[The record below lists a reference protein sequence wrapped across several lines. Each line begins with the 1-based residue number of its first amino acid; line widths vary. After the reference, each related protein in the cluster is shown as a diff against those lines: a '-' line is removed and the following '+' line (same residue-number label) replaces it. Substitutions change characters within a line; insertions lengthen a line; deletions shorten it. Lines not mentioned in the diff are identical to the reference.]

1 MSRIVLTTI
10 GSLGDLHPFI
20 AIGLGLRDRGH
31 NIVFATVKDYR
42 AKVESLG
49 FEFHSIRPDHIAMDD
64 PKMLSLMMDLQKG
77 TERVIR
83 DYLLA
88 NLRQTYA
95 DLTDAARGA
104 DLIVS
109 HESIYATPLVAEI
122 LKLRW
127 TVCVLTPGSFFSAYD
142 PFVLPPFPALAK
154 LRVFGPHVN
163 QWVMNFARF
172 VTRDWGE
179 PTHKMRQELGLAPVG
194 NPITD
199 DKFSPYLVLAL
210 FSSVLGSPQPDWA
223 PNTVVTGSAFY
234 DDNREKGLAPGLK
247 QFLDSGDPPVV
258 FTLGSAAVLAP
269 GDFYKASVQAAKML
283 DRRAV
288 LLVGKNLPPE
298 NLPESIVAFD
308 YAPFSEIFPSA
319 CAIVHQGG
327 VGTTAQG
334 LRAGR
339 PTLVVPYSHD
349 QPDNAARLE
358 RLGTSRTIPRKQY
371 SASRVVKKLRE
382 LLDNPNYAAKAAE
395 IGQIVQ
401 AENGVS
407 VACDEIE
414 KQLRNPSYSE
424 R

>member
-20 AIGLGLRDRGH
+20 AIGLGLRVRGH
-31 NIVFATVKDYR
+31 DIVFATIKDHR
-42 AKVESLG
+42 AKIESLG
-49 FEFHSIRPDHIAMDD
+49 FEFHSIRPDYIAMDD

-83 DYLLA
+83 DYFLA

-95 DLTDAARGA
+95 DLMDAARDA
-104 DLIVS
+104 NFIVS
-109 HESIYATPLVAEI
+109 HETVYATPVVAEI
-122 LKLRW
+122 LKIHW
-127 TVCVLTPGSFFSAYD
+127 AVCALTPGLFFSAYD

-154 LRVFGPHVN
+154 LRVFGPSVN
-163 QWVMNFARF
+163 RWVMNFARF

-179 PTHKMRQELGLAPVG
+179 PIHQIRQELGLAPIG
-194 NPITD
+194 NPIIN

-210 FSSVLGSPQPDWA
+210 FSLVLGSPQPDWA
-223 PNTVVTGSAFY
+223 PNTVVTGFAFY
-234 DDNREKGLAPGLK
+234 DGNREKGLAPELK
-247 QFLDSGDPPVV
+247 QFLESGEPPIV
-258 FTLGSAAVLAP
+258 FTLGSAAVLSP
-269 GDFYKASVQAAKML
+269 GDFYEASVQAAKIL

-288 LLVGKNLPPE
+288 LLVGKNPSPE

-308 YAPFSEIFPSA
+308 YAPFSEIFPYA
-319 CAIVHQGG
+319 CVIVHQGG

-334 LRAGR
+334 LRAGH

-371 SASRVVKKLRE
+371 LASRVVKELRE
-382 LLDNPNYAAKAAE
+382 LLDNPSYTAKAAE
-395 IGQIVQ
+395 IGHIVQ

-407 VACDEIE
+407 VACAEIE
-414 KQLRNPSYSE
+414 KQLKNVSALQ
-424 R
+424 